1 MKAYKGFNADMTC
14 RPADGVVYQ
23 YAEGETYEHDGKVVA
38 CESGFHAC
46 PDPVRALDF
55 YPPYKGAVYHEVEAD
70 DVVHDIDKIA
80 ARKIKIGARL
90 SIVGLVKA
98 HLDFVWRRD
107 GIEEKVAKATEAAS
121 SGDRSTAASS
131 GDRSTAASSGD
142 QSTAASSGD
151 LSTAASSGW
160 HGRASADGPESLAVA
175 GGYQGAAKGTA
186 GCWLVLTE
194 RDDDGAILTVKT
206 VKVGA
211 KHKGRRIQPD
221 TWYTLTDGQI
231 VEAAS

>member
-46 PDPVRALDF
+46 PDPVRVLDF
-55 YPPYKGAVYHEVEAD
+55 YPPYKGAVYHEVEAV

-90 SIVGLVKA
+90 SIVGLVNA

-121 SGDRSTAASS
+121 SGYRSTAASS
-131 GDRSTAASSGD
+131 GYRSTAASSG
-142 QSTAASSGD
+142 
-151 LSTAASSGW
+151 W
-160 HGRASADGPESLAVA
+160 YGRASADGPESLAVA

>member
-46 PDPVRALDF
+46 PDPVRVLDF
-55 YPPYKGAVYHEVEAD
+55 YPPYKGAVYHEVEAV

-107 GIEEKVAKATEAAS
+107 GIEEKVAKAAEAAS
-121 SGDRSTAASS
+121 SGDQ
-131 GDRSTAASSGD
+131 STAASSGD
-142 QSTAASSGD
+142 QSTAASSG
-151 LSTAASSGW
+151 W
-160 HGRASADGPESLAVA
+160 YGRASADGPESLAVA

>member
-46 PDPVRALDF
+46 PDPVRVLDF
-55 YPPYKGAVYHEVEAD
+55 YPPYKGAVYHEVEAV
-70 DVVHDIDKIA
+70 DVVHDSDKIA

-90 SIVGLVKA
+90 SIVGLVNA

-121 SGDRSTAASS
+121 SGDQ
-131 GDRSTAASSGD
+131 STAASSGD
-142 QSTAASSGD
+142 QSTAASSGYQ
-151 LSTAASSGW
+151 STAASSGW
-160 HGRASADGPESLAVA
+160 YGRASADGPESLAVA